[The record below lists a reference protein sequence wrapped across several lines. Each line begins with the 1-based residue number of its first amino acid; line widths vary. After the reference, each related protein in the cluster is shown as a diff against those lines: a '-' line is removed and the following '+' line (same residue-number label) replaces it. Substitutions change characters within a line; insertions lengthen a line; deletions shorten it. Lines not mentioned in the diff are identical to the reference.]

1 MTLDFY
7 AYWNGAQAADLFRA
21 VAMMTG
27 GASYSGAVKFAAL
40 FGFLCAVAAAMVR
53 NRGGDI
59 LAWIAS
65 FVLLYF
71 VALLPKAD
79 VNVQDPHAMTVETVS
94 GVPLGAAFAACA
106 SSSIGRWAAETFET
120 AFADVDAAKFTKFGA
135 VFPERAAAAIR
146 SAGPL
151 LSETRALLT
160 PYVERC
166 VMPEILSDDAKL
178 ARLMQADDLTA
189 LIGAKDFVN
198 PARFIAAEGEIL
210 YCDAALERLKR
221 RLEEKEIPAQ
231 EKLLTM
237 KLGGSSGNEL
247 LEAALKRALPEADA
261 LMTGISR
268 PLSQSLAHSL
278 LSMEIPAAAARLA
291 GKSGVPVA
299 ASIRLSKAQGNLAS
313 EISFRTMSE
322 VAAAFLPKLR
332 NLLEFLLIASF
343 PIVFLMMAALGEKGT
358 GAVRMY
364 ATLFLWLAL
373 WAPMSAVV
381 NYLLVHLDANPMNR
395 LVEAYGGVTL
405 EAAAVIR
412 EAGASSQAMAGYLML
427 LVPMLSYLIAKAS
440 DMGAASL
447 ASGVMRPAESAA
459 QAQSANLAMGNVSAG
474 NASLGNASINN
485 ANANKSDLSTGF
497 AAGNVQRT
505 TTPYGSVTRDAS
517 TGAVS
522 GMRLEASDLGVAAK
536 LASAS
541 GTTTESA
548 RFEGESFTASE
559 TAAHESSVGSSSVYT
574 SQERRESSA
583 VHQSGRSYSEG
594 VSEREG
600 WSQGM
605 RLESAQSVEM
615 NSAAKVAEDL
625 SLSSKGR
632 LSATSGEIKHSDMEQ
647 SVPNGV
653 NPSESI
659 QSTTGNVLPAAI
671 APVSTQ
677 VSMPNAKSA
686 KGKLTKGANLLA
698 GEIGFGSELSL
709 RLASGHSDS
718 ASNSQRETSSSNLV
732 EESSGARNT
741 SSSHETS
748 ERNASLRSSG
758 EVSAYGEDERSAFRK
773 GESTARTENAS
784 RMGSHRESRG
794 EQKSVSAD
802 LSRLALVKASEIY
815 GSPERALEA
824 LAQDPEAAAG
834 FASELARS
842 LESVPSRSAL
852 PSDRADQTIAA
863 RWDRAQTRLSSLGTE
878 TSPRRRLEDDPAPAV
893 PTLPYEA
900 PTSER
905 ENRWLAIGAAKA
917 AQHEYD
923 GENVGVLGLGK
934 ILLTAGLAY
943 TSPQEKFR
951 WLINNA
957 EANPELRSHLIL
969 LGKSKDDET
978 SR

>member
-59 LAWIAS
+59 LTWIAS

-189 LIGAKDFVN
+189 LIGGKDFVN

-237 KLGGSSGNEL
+237 KLGSSSGNEL

-522 GMRLEASDLGVAAK
+522 GMRLEASDLGVAAR

-541 GTTTESA
+541 GTTTENA
-548 RFEGESFTASE
+548 RVEGESFTSSE

-605 RLESAQSVEM
+605 RLESAQSAEM
-615 NSAAKVAEDL
+615 RSSANVQEGIGVSTKGSLNAKSGEITHAEVDELNPVNGEITKSHSGMEGSLLSGNVAPNISQMVSPQTNKSRTSKDGGILSQVAGKYALGAEFDL
-625 SLSSKGR
+625 R
-632 LSATSGEIKHSDMEQ
+632 LSAGHTDTSGI
-647 SVPNGV
+647 
-653 NPSESI
+653 
-659 QSTTGNVLPAAI
+659 
-671 APVSTQ
+671 
-677 VSMPNAKSA
+677 
-686 KGKLTKGANLLA
+686 
-698 GEIGFGSELSL
+698 
-709 RLASGHSDS
+709 
-718 ASNSQRETSSSNLV
+718 SQREASSSNFT
-732 EESSGARNT
+732 EESASTKTIA
-741 SSSHETS
+741 SAQEAS
-748 ERNASLRSSG
+748 ERNASLRSNG
-758 EVSAYGEDERSAFRK
+758 EVSAYAEDERSALRK

-863 RWDRAQTRLSSLGTE
+863 RWDRAHTRLSSLGTE

-943 TSPQEKFR
+943 TSPQEKFQA
-951 WLINNA
+951 LV
-957 EANPELRSHLIL
+957 EMSKTDPELRGRLIEI
-969 LGKSKDDET
+969 GRSQDAVH
-978 SR
+978 

>member
-40 FGFLCAVAAAMVR
+40 FGFLCTVAAAMVR

-189 LIGAKDFVN
+189 LIGGKDFVN

-268 PLSQSLAHSL
+268 PLSQSLAHSR

-459 QAQSANLAMGNVSAG
+459 QVQSANLAMGNVSAG

-485 ANANKSDLSTGF
+485 ANAKKSDLSTGF

-541 GTTTESA
+541 GTTTENA
-548 RFEGESFTASE
+548 RVEGESFTASE

-605 RLESAQSVEM
+605 RLESAQSAEM
-615 NSAAKVAEDL
+615 RSSANVQEGIGVT
-625 SLSSKGR
+625 SKAGFT
-632 LSATSGEIKHSDMEQ
+632 SKSGEIEHSEVGE
-647 SVPNGV
+647 S
-653 NPSESI
+653 NPIYGEAKNSI
-659 QSTTGNVLPAAI
+659 STTGQTLLSTNASPLVAQMALPNRTKTSRSKDDG
-671 APVSTQ
+671 VWSQ
-677 VSMPNAKSA
+677 FS
-686 KGKLTKGANLLA
+686 GK
-698 GEIGFGSELSL
+698 FGVGSDFDV
-709 RLASGHSDS
+709 RLGGNHSDS
-718 ASNSQRETSSSNLV
+718 ASVSQREGSSSNFA
-732 EESSGARNT
+732 EESGRTKTIASAQ
-741 SSSHETS
+741 EAS

-758 EVSAYGEDERSAFRK
+758 EVSAYGEDERSALRK
-773 GESTARTENAS
+773 GESTARTENSS

-842 LESVPSRSAL
+842 LEGVPSRSAL

-893 PTLPYEA
+893 PTLNYEA
-900 PTSER
+900 PASER

-917 AQHEYD
+917 AQHDYD

-934 ILLTAGLAY
+934 ILFTAGLAY
-943 TSPQEKFR
+943 TSPQEKFQA
-951 WLINNA
+951 LV
-957 EANPELRSHLIL
+957 EMSKTDPELRGRLIEI
-969 LGKSKDDET
+969 GRSQDAP
-978 SR
+978 R